1 MQWIGIVIEYI
12 ILVMIFLSF
21 AVWMV
26 RVENKLDN
34 LITYVRKGGEELMSM
49 ADDLLQD
56 VADLPSLNDSLDKFL
71 TNLQAQLNAAIVA
84 NDPVKLQ
91 AVRDA
96 LATHKARILAD
107 IKDNTAAAATP

>member
-1 MQWIGIVIEYI
+1 MKWTVLILEGVVQIV
-12 ILVMIFLSF
+12 VVWAF
-21 AVWMV
+21 AAWMV

-34 LITYVRKGGEELMSM
+34 LITYVRKGGEQLMSM

-71 TNLQAQLNAAIVA
+71 ANLQAQLDAAIA
-84 NDPVKLQ
+84 SNDPAKLQ

-96 LATHKARILAD
+96 IATHKARILAD